1 MRNAVD
7 YRWKRF
13 LPCVNEVPV
22 DIMLKES
29 KAEPW
34 FIQED
39 HEGSAAAVWVRGRDQ
54 LPSNHDNNCM
64 A

>member
-7 YRWKRF
+7 YRWN
-13 LPCVNEVPV
+13 VNEFPV

-29 KAEPW
+29 EAEPC

-39 HEGSAAAVWVRGRDQ
+39 RMKAMLRRFGSEGVTSRRATTTTIAWRE
-54 LPSNHDNNCM
+54 
-64 A
+64 